1 MQIPGMLTIE
11 DLRNLV
17 EQSRVDTVLLTFT
30 DIYGRQFGKRLD
42 ARFFLEGGETPGT
55 HACDYLLTT
64 DMEMDPSPG
73 YRFANWER
81 GYGDFHMLADMSTLR
96 FASWLDRTAL
106 VTCDV
111 LQPNSHAFVEE
122 APRSILRRSMT
133 WGAAT
138 VPATA
143 IRHAH
148 PECGRKPIAAAS
160 FMGAS
165 FSKAASFVPDF
176 VLTTIEAGCS
186 VSRGR
191 RYNRYAGLCRGPA

>member
-17 EQSRVDTVLLTFT
+17 QQSQVDTVLLTFT

-81 GYGDFHMLADMSTLR
+81 GYGDFHMAADMETLR
-96 FASWLDRTAL
+96 LASWLDRTAL
-106 VTCDV
+106 VTCDL
-111 LQPNSHAFVEE
+111 LQPKSHALVEE
-122 APRSILRRSMT
+122 APRSILRRQIER
-133 WGAAT
+133 AAT
-138 VPATA
+138 
-143 IRHAH
+143 
-148 PECGRKPIAAAS
+148 
-160 FMGAS
+160 MGYRPMTGS
-165 FSKAASFVPDF
+165 D
-176 VLTTIEAGCS
+176 LT
-186 VSRGR
+186 
-191 RYNRYAGLCRGPA
+191 